1 MSYQAIAD
9 ELGFR
14 DRSGSWRAVRRC
26 LGRRQAAAADKYLVT
41 LLVDLEAVGDRAW
54 ARAMAGDLKAS
65 EVVLRATEDRLRLA
79 EFLSTSSTR
88 QSTGEADERIS
99 KRAAARKDP
108 HAQSGHFMT
117 LEC

>member
-26 LGRRQAAAADKYLVT
+26 LGRRQAEAADQYLVT

-54 ARAMAGDLKAS
+54 ARAMAGDLRAS
-65 EVVLRATEDRLRLA
+65 AVVLRAVEDRLRLA

-88 QSTGEADERIS
+88 QSTSALEKRVS
-99 KRAAARKDP
+99 KPGRAGKDRGAEP
-108 HAQSGHFMT
+108 GHFTT